1 MTLAVSGGS
10 TQMTDDDATGEVNRT
25 PNTARPREANRRAVL
40 RGAAATGAALV
51 WGAGTVAGKPG
62 RGRGNGPGGASGG
75 GFPPK
80 GITTYGRSVD
90 LGNGSV
96 RTFTTETPSGE
107 PKYHGVEF
115 DRAALEGLPDA
126 EALGNADNRDEDD
139 KYGDS
144 GQATTVHFKQSLQ
157 FFVPFPAAQGTPFTF
172 LGLNWNPGGHFGG
185 AGAWLKPHFDIHFH
199 MLDTETIDAVDGPG
213 LPPYD
218 TGNGEY
224 IGGSGPDTKGEVTET
239 NFDYDQLPEG
249 YARSPEPV
257 ADQRYITDM
266 GEHTAPADAPELPD
280 GPGEP
285 GNPEAF
291 DNTLIQGFTGDA
303 ETSRLAFVEPMITRD
318 FLRNFDGNETYEVP
332 QPQEYPHDEQH
343 PTEYGVRDVP
353 SKDVITVVLGG
364 FERV

>member
-1 MTLAVSGGS
+1 
-10 TQMTDDDATGEVNRT
+10 MTDDDATGE
-25 PNTARPREANRRAVL
+25 ANRARSTTRRLEADRRSLL
-40 RGAAATGAALV
+40 RGAVATGAALV
-51 WGAGTVAGKPG
+51 WGAGGVASEPR
-62 RGRGNGPGGASGG
+62 RGRGNGQGGAPGGGSPGG

-96 RTFTTETPSGE
+96 RTFTTATPSGE

-115 DRAALEGLPDA
+115 DRAALEGLPSADGLA
-126 EALGNADNRDEDD
+126 TADNREEDD
-139 KYGDS
+139 KYGAS
-144 GQATTVHFKQSLQ
+144 GQATEVHFKQSLQ
-157 FFVPFPAAQGTPFTF
+157 FFVPFPAAERTPFTF

-185 AGAWLKPHFDIHFH
+185 AGAWLKPHFDVHFH
-199 MLDTETIDAVDGPG
+199 MLDPARVDAVEGPR

-218 TGNGEY
+218 TGNDEY
-224 IGGSGPDTKGEVTET
+224 TPGGPSPDPGGKVTET

-280 GPGEP
+280 APGEP

-291 DNTLIQGFTGDA
+291 DNTLIQGFVGD
-303 ETSRLAFVEPMITRD
+303 TDGSRLAFVEPMLTRE
-318 FLRNFDGNETYEVP
+318 FLRDANGTETYEVP
-332 QPQEYPHDEQH
+332 QPQAYPHDRQH

-353 SKDVITVVLGG
+353 SKDAVTVVLGG
-364 FERV
+364 FEQV

>member
-1 MTLAVSGGS
+1 MA
-10 TQMTDDDATGEVNRT
+10 DDDAKSGGNRAEST
-25 PNTARPREANRRAVL
+25 TRPRAANRRAVL
-40 RGAAATGAALV
+40 RGVAATGAAVV
-51 WGAGTVAGKPG
+51 WGSGAVAGEPG
-62 RGRGNGPGGASGG
+62 RGNASAGASGG

-80 GITTYGRSVD
+80 GITEYGRRVD

-115 DRAALEGLPDA
+115 DRAALEGLPGADA
-126 EALGNADNRDEDD
+126 LAAADNRAETD
-139 KYGDS
+139 KYRAG
-144 GQATTVHFKQSLQ
+144 GQATKVHFKQSLQ
-157 FFVPFPAAQGTPFTF
+157 FFVPFPDAEETPFTF

-199 MLDTETIDAVDGPG
+199 MLDPARVDAVEGPR

-224 IGGSGPDTKGEVTET
+224 DPGSPEPDPNGNVDET

-249 YARSPEPV
+249 YTRSPDVV

-285 GNPEAF
+285 GTPENF
-291 DNTLIQGFTGDA
+291 DNTLIQGFVGDA

-318 FLRNFDGNETYEVP
+318 FLLGFGGNETYEVP
-332 QPQEYPHDEQH
+332 QPQEYPHDRQH

-353 SKDVITVVLGG
+353 SKDTVAVMLGG

>member
-1 MTLAVSGGS
+1 
-10 TQMTDDDATGEVNRT
+10 MTDDASG
-25 PNTARPREANRRAVL
+25 EANRARTTTRPPEPDRRAVL
-40 RGAAATGAALV
+40 RGATATGAALV
-51 WGAGTVAGKPG
+51 WGTSTAVGEP
-62 RGRGNGPGGASGG
+62 RSGNGAGVRAAG

-115 DRAALEGLPDA
+115 DRTALEGLPNAGELEAADHRA
-126 EALGNADNRDEDD
+126 ETD
-139 KYGDS
+139 KYRAG
-144 GQATTVHFKQSLQ
+144 GQATQVHFKQSLQ
-157 FFVPFPAAQGTPFTF
+157 FFVPFPAAERTPFTF

-199 MLDTETIDAVDGPG
+199 MLDPATVDAVDGPR

-224 IGGSGPDTKGEVTET
+224 APGSPQPDPDGEVTET
-239 NFDYDQLPEG
+239 RFDYDQLPEG

-285 GNPEAF
+285 GDPDAF
-291 DNTLIQGFTGDA
+291 ANTLIQGFIAPD
-303 ETSRLAFVEPMITRD
+303 ESEPPRLAFVEPMITRD
-318 FLRNFDGNETYEVP
+318 FLRGFEGRETYAVP
-332 QPQEYPHDEQH
+332 QPDTYPHARRH
-343 PTEYGVRDVP
+343 PTEYAVRDVP
-353 SKDVITVVLGG
+353 SADAVAVVLRG
-364 FERV
+364 FEET